1 MIRKTIFLC
10 GVICAMASA
19 GGCASQPAPLGG
31 TVRSVME
38 NQIYDYEA
46 ATNPAPDAIEGGDP
60 YRLDA
65 ALELYRT
72 DGATPQ
78 DSQAPFPFDFGN

>member
-1 MIRKTIFLC
+1 MIRKSVFLC
-10 GVICAMASA
+10 HVICVLAIV
-19 GGCASQPAPLGG
+19 GGCVSQPAPLGG

-38 NQIYDYEA
+38 NQIHDYGA
-46 ATNPAPDAIEGGDP
+46 ATNPDPDAVEGGDP

-72 DGATPQ
+72 DGAAQ
-78 DSQAPFPFDFGN
+78 QNSQAPFPFDFGN